1 MIVVV
6 LGPPGAG
13 KGTQSDLLAKELDL
27 PHLSTGDL
35 LREAIANR
43 TPLGRLAQPYMDR
56 GELVPDDVVIG
67 LIKER
72 LAQAR
77 PPTGAILDGFPRT
90 VAQGHALN
98 DMLAE
103 LGRRV
108 DWVIYLR
115 APIEELLERITGRY
129 VCPRCAA
136 TYHLRGSPP
145 RKAGICDTCGGPLQ
159 QRPDDRLDV
168 ARRRLD
174 VYFEQTAPLIDFYR
188 CQGVLT
194 EINGEQSIEAVLA
207 DEMAAL
213 PPNHRQD

>member
-1 MIVVV
+1 MIIVV

-13 KGTQSDLLAKELDL
+13 KGTQSDLLATELDL

-35 LREAIANR
+35 LREAIAKR
-43 TPLGRLAQPYMDR
+43 TPLGRLAQPSMDR

-67 LIKER
+67 LIRER
-72 LAQAR
+72 LVQAER
-77 PPTGAILDGFPRT
+77 PTGAILDGFPRT

-98 DMLAE
+98 DMLSE
-103 LGRRV
+103 LGRQV
-108 DWVIYLR
+108 GWVIYLR
-115 APIEELLERITGRY
+115 APTEELLERITGRY
-129 VCPRCAA
+129 ICSQCAA

-145 RKAGICDTCGGPLQ
+145 RTPGVCDVCGAALQ

-188 CQGVLT
+188 QQGVLT
-194 EINGEQSIEAVLA
+194 EINGEQSIDAVLA
-207 DEMAAL
+207 DELAAL
-213 PPNHRQD
+213 PPKYRRS

>member
-13 KGTQSDLLAKELDL
+13 KGTQSDLLASELGL

-72 LAQAR
+72 LVQAR
-77 PPTGAILDGFPRT
+77 PPDGAILDGFPRT

-98 DMLAE
+98 DMLGE

-115 APIEELLERITGRY
+115 APVEELLERITGRY

-136 TYHLRGSPP
+136 TYHLRGSPSRTP
-145 RKAGICDTCGGPLQ
+145 GVCNLCGTPLQ

-168 ARRRLD
+168 ARHRLD

-194 EINGEQSIEAVLA
+194 EIDGEQSIEAVLA

-213 PPNHRQD
+213 PPNHRKD